1 VIPIRST
8 GSSSVVPV
16 IVAERGAARTL
27 RAPMASLSQSPELPD
42 GVVPPAA
49 RPPRWPWWLPAL
61 ALLGT
66 FAIAT
71 FALLIGVA
79 VTGKTKPT
87 PAVNIAATFV
97 QDGGLVLCAVLF
109 AFLTRRPN
117 AWQFGLR
124 PTRFWPAVGWLLV
137 AWLGFF
143 VFSALWSV
151 FMHAVGVKLDDD
163 LPQQLGADKS
173 TAALVAVAVLVCVVA
188 PLAEEFFFRGFFFT
202 ALRGSLGLW
211 PAAVITG
218 IVFGLIH
225 FKLEF
230 LAPLAVL
237 GFALCLLYAQTGSVL
252 PCIALHALNNTLAF
266 GVTQGWTWQIPAIM
280 VGSLVLLAAIL
291 TPVVRRTALAVA

>member
-1 VIPIRST
+1 
-8 GSSSVVPV
+8 
-16 IVAERGAARTL
+16 
-27 RAPMASLSQSPELPD
+27 MALPQAPELPD
-42 GVVPPAA
+42 GVVPPSD
-49 RPPRWPWWLPAL
+49 RQPRWPWWLPVL

-79 VTGKTKPT
+79 VTGKSKPT
-87 PAVNIAATFV
+87 SGVTIAATYV
-97 QDGGLVLCAVLF
+97 QDVGLVVCAVLF
-109 AFLTRRPN
+109 AFMTRRPS
-117 AWQFGLR
+117 ARQFGLR

-143 VFSALWSV
+143 VFSAVWSV

-163 LPQQLGADKS
+163 LPQQLGVDKS

-211 PAAVITG
+211 PSAVITG
-218 IVFGLIH
+218 VVFGLIH

-237 GFALCLLYAQTGSVL
+237 GFALCLLYAQTGSLL
-252 PCIALHALNNTLAF
+252 PCIALHALNNSLAF

>member
-1 VIPIRST
+1 
-8 GSSSVVPV
+8 
-16 IVAERGAARTL
+16 
-27 RAPMASLSQSPELPD
+27 MASLSQSPELPD

-79 VTGKTKPT
+79 VTGKAKPT

-124 PTRFWPAVGWLLV
+124 PTRFWPGVGWLLV

-143 VFSALWSV
+143 VFSAVWSV

-173 TAALVAVAVLVCVVA
+173 TAALVAVAVLVCVIA
-188 PLAEEFFFRGFFFT
+188 PLAEEFFFRGFFFA

-211 PAAVITG
+211 PAAAITG

-237 GFALCLLYAQTGSVL
+237 GFALCLLYAQTGSLL
-252 PCIALHALNNTLAF
+252 PCIALHALNNSLAF

-291 TPVVRRTALAVA
+291 TPIVRRTALAVA

>member
-1 VIPIRST
+1 MIHGYRMAGPPPHGEPPQAPPEPSERQWPVWIGFVGLLVAIFVST
-8 GSSSVVPV
+8 
-16 IVAERGAARTL
+16 VAAGFLYAFGAKDIDN
-27 RAPMASLSQSPELPD
+27 APAWVDLS
-42 GVVPPAA
+42 AA
-49 RPPRWPWWLPAL
+49 LILEAT
-61 ALLGT
+61 LLGT
-66 FAIAT
+66 AIVGAT
-71 FALLIGVA
+71 LV
-79 VTGKTKPT
+79 KP
-87 PAVNIAATFV
+87 VH
-97 QDGGLVLCAVLF
+97 
-109 AFLTRRPN
+109 

-143 VFSALWSV
+143 VFSAVWSV

-163 LPQQLGADKS
+163 LPQQLGVDKS

-211 PAAVITG
+211 PSAVITG
-218 IVFGLIH
+218 VVFGLIH

-237 GFALCLLYAQTGSVL
+237 GFALCLLYAQTGSLL
-252 PCIALHALNNTLAF
+252 PCIALHALNNSLAF